1 MATGTEQQAF
11 AALIERH
18 AGIVRKVATIY
29 CRDADDRAD
38 LAQDILTQLW
48 TAWPRYDASRPFAT
62 WMYRIAL
69 NVAIT
74 QVRGVYREARHF
86 EPLSDDHHGVAAPAF
101 DHETHDELAML
112 ENVIAGLDD
121 LNRALMLLYLDDR
134 SHREI
139 AEILGIGESNVGT
152 KITRLKQRI
161 RARFA

>member
-1 MATGTEQQAF
+1 MATGKEQEAF
-11 AALIERH
+11 STLIDRH
-18 AGIVRKVATIY
+18 AGIVRKVATTY

-74 QVRGVYREARHF
+74 RVRGVYREARHF
-86 EPLSDDHHGVAAPAF
+86 EPLSDDHHEMAAPAF
-101 DHETHDELAML
+101 DHETHDELVML
-112 ENVIAGLDD
+112 ESVIAGLDG